1 MTPRKAKKLS
11 IEIWT
16 FLSEHPE
23 CDSKYYLPTK
33 LLKKVDKLPF
43 KCPLCALFYEDG
55 AICLQC
61 PLKRCN
67 NGSDYGRWE
76 RESFE
81 GKKKH
86 ATKILE
92 AIKAWEP

>member
-11 IEIWT
+11 IEVWT
-16 FLSEHPE
+16 YLSEHPE
-23 CDSKYYLPTK
+23 CGSKDYLPIK
-33 LLKKVDKLPF
+33 LLKKIDKFPF
-43 KCPLCALFYEDG
+43 ECPLCALFHEDE
-55 AICLQC
+55 AICPQC

-67 NGSDYGRWE
+67 PGSDYWLWGRQDFVG
-76 RESFE
+76 R
-81 GKKKH
+81 KKY